1 MKSGDLESFLERLRA
16 IAGERFEEFLL
27 ALSTPRGVGLRA
39 NTLRTT
45 PEALRAGLETEG
57 FRLEPLPW
65 YPAGFLLRSGDS
77 RGLSSTAPAKRG
89 ELFVQNVS
97 SMIPPLALGVRPGER
112 ILDIAAA
119 PGAKT
124 TQIACLLGGTGELV
138 ANDRSRK
145 RGYRLR
151 AILVEQGV
159 PNALVTC
166 EPGEEYAR
174 THPERFDRVL
184 VDAPCSAE
192 GLFVIPRPS
201 TWQDWSIGKVRR
213 CARVQARLI
222 RAGLAAL
229 REGGVLVY
237 STCTF
242 APEEN
247 EAVVQDVLEEF
258 RGTVEAEEIPL
269 ELAGTLPGLAG
280 WRGRRFDPALGK
292 CLRVA
297 PDEYREGFFIARLRK
312 TASSGAASKAGGSAV
327 V

>member
-1 MKSGDLESFLERLRA
+1 MRSGDLDFFLERLRG
-16 IAGERFEEFLL
+16 IAGDRFDEFLM
-27 ALSTPRGVGLRA
+27 ALSKPRGIALRA

-45 PEALRAGLETEG
+45 PEALRAGLESEG

-65 YPAGFLLRSGDS
+65 YPAGFLLRSGET
-77 RGLSSTAPAKRG
+77 RGLSFTAPAKRG

-97 SMIPPLALGVRPGER
+97 SMIPPLALAVRPGER
-112 ILDIAAA
+112 VLDIAAA

-145 RGYRLR
+145 RSYRLR

-174 THPERFDRVL
+174 KQPEHFDRVL

-192 GLFVIPRPS
+192 GLFVIPRSS

-213 CARVQARLI
+213 CARVQGRLV

-229 REGGVLVY
+229 RRGGVLVY

-247 EAVVQDVLEEF
+247 EAVIEGVLEEF
-258 RGTVEAEEIPL
+258 RGAVEAEEIPL
-269 ELAGTLPGLAG
+269 DLAGALPGLEG
-280 WRGRRFDPALGK
+280 WGGRRFDPALRK

-312 TASSGAASKAGGSAV
+312 TANLGARTGS
-327 V
+327 